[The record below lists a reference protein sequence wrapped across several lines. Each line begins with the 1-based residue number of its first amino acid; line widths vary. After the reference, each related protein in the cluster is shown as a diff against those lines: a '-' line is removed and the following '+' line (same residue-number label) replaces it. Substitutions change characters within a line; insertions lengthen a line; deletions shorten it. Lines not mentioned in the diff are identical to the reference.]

1 MLPGSSIP
9 KTFTTRQSS
18 ENDKTPSWSLSKR
31 RNTSL
36 RSVTCSSDNW
46 SWSWNLKKVCHLLFI
61 LGAFKITKSTLII
74 SSILSGFPFLPLI
87 FLIDLEEFL
96 TWKYLA
102 DILIKVLTWKV
113 FMTTKLVNTKFIP
126 KITQE
131 CFIFKAWLIKKAE

>member
-46 SWSWNLKKVCHLLFI
+46 SWSWNLKQVCHLLFI

-102 DILIKVLTWKV
+102 DILQSKILLGRIFILGWFFYNFERINYYSLSIK
-113 FMTTKLVNTKFIP
+113 
-126 KITQE
+126 
-131 CFIFKAWLIKKAE
+131 

>member
-46 SWSWNLKKVCHLLFI
+46 SWSWNSKQVCHLLFF
-61 LGAFKITKSTLII
+61 LKVFKITKSTLII

-102 DILIKVLTWKV
+102 DIYKVKYYWGEYSFLDNFFYNFERINYYSLSIKQITTLTN
-113 FMTTKLVNTKFIP
+113 LH
-126 KITQE
+126 
-131 CFIFKAWLIKKAE
+131 